1 MNKEKELE
9 IIYKK
14 FSKDVYSYLLF
25 LSLSRE
31 EAEDILQ
38 DVFIKFW
45 KLFDRLKNLENIKAY
60 LLKMARNRLID
71 LKRREKNIK
80 FVELNEEIFDIK
92 SEDPADKIK
101 KIEFVKKIL
110 ENLEEEEREI
120 IILRFYENLKFRE
133 ISEILSIN
141 ENTLRVKYL
150 RILEKIRK
158 YVYNYNYEK

>member
-1 MNKEKELE
+1 MNKEKEFE

>member
-1 MNKEKELE
+1 MNKEKEFE

-71 LKRREKNIK
+71 LKRKEKKLK
-80 FVELNEEIFDIK
+80 FVELNEEIFDFK
-92 SEDPADKIK
+92 CEDPVDKIK

-120 IILRFYENLKFRE
+120 IILRFYENLKFKE

>member
-1 MNKEKELE
+1 MNKEKEFE
-9 IIYKK
+9 EIYKK
-14 FSKDVYSYLLF
+14 ISKDIYSYLLF
-25 LSLSRE
+25 LSVSKE

-60 LLKMARNRLID
+60 LLRMARNRLID
-71 LKRREKNIK
+71 LKRRERNVK
-80 FVELNEEIFDIK
+80 FVELDEEIFNFK
-92 SEDPADKIK
+92 SEDHAEKIK
-101 KIEFVKKIL
+101 KKEFVKKIM

-158 YVYNYNYEK
+158 YLYNYNHEK